1 MVHTEARSDC
11 ASMMTEVAVS
21 IEGCEVVDEV
31 RDWDFEMLRSEVKFD
46 T

>member
-1 MVHTEARSDC
+1 
-11 ASMMTEVAVS
+11 MTEVEVS

-31 RDWDFEMLRSEVKFD
+31 RDWDFETLRSEVKLG